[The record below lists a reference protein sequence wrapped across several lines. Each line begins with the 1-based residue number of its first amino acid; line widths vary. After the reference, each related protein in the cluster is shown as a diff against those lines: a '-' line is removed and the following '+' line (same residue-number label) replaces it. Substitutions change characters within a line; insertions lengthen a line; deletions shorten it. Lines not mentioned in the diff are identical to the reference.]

1 MNHNIIRLAFDD
13 FEMVIGEGT
22 CVVLFFDLTIQKPH
36 FWQSCADPE
45 KIGMSGVIFD
55 QVFSLLGEQVVDLV
69 A

>member
-36 FWQSCADPE
+36 FWQSCAGSE
-45 KIGMSGVIFD
+45 KIGMTVVAFD
-55 QVFSLLGEQVVDLV
+55 QVLSLMGEQVVDLV